1 MKKTACMLLTV
12 CIIFPLPVYAETILI
27 GLNNTASAV
36 FFDTIPLHFVFGS
49 GAGAWGSGIDLN
61 EVGTFI
67 GYYWD
72 SDMGGSGDG
81 YDVTAY
87 HCDCTGRF
95 GNVEKHGDYYYS
107 MTLEEYA
114 SDQEEGTSWISEE
127 SNGGES
133 YRMLNIITD
142 PYGIYPGT
150 EYYLFLP
157 GAPLSELPVSL
168 TEPMMGVV
176 VSQTDPKV
184 LLNYVLFNADQKAAF
199 SGNN

>member
-12 CIIFPLPVYAETILI
+12 CIIFSLPVYAETILV
-27 GLNNTASAV
+27 GLNNTDSAV
-36 FFDTIPLHFVFGS
+36 FFDTIPLHFAFGS
-49 GAGAWGSGIDLN
+49 GAGAWGSGIDLK
-61 EVGTFI
+61 EDGTFI

-81 YDVTAY
+81 YDVTAH

-107 MTLEEYA
+107 MTLEEYVP
-114 SDQEEGTSWISEE
+114 DQENGTSWISEE
-127 SNGGES
+127 SNGEIS

-184 LLNYVLFNADQKAAF
+184 LLNYVLYNADQKAAF